1 VFSVSR
7 VSWVSW
13 IWGAA
18 IAVVI
23 TGELLPGNSPVLA
36 WAASLR
42 LSDKEMH
49 FAAYLLLATIPAL
62 GFEFRKGIPS
72 VLSMILLGVV
82 LEFAQRLIPGRNFE
96 IADMVANTLGVLA
109 GLALALTIRML
120 FPSPHDATAPPAG
133 RD

>member
-1 VFSVSR
+1 M
-7 VSWVSW
+7 
-13 IWGAA
+13 
-18 IAVVI
+18 
-23 TGELLPGNSPVLA
+23 LA
-36 WAASLR
+36 WAASVR

-62 GFEFRKGIPS
+62 GFEFRRGIPS
-72 VLSMILLGVV
+72 VLSMILLGVL

-109 GLALALTIRML
+109 GLALALAIKML
-120 FPSPHDATAPPAG
+120 FVGAHDASAPPTG